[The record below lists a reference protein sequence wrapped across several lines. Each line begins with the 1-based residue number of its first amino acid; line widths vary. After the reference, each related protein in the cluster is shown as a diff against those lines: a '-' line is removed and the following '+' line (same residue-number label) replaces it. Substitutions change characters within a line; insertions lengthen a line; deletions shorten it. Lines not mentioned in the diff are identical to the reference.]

1 MSLICTFMHHKC
13 TSLHRNSGGAI
24 VPLQFG
30 GSMYFPRACILAIYA
45 DHPACVECTVTGSG
59 CPVCHTQKTRMHA
72 PLQPSN
78 RLRDDANMHQ
88 RRNVLRIYAALTT
101 PAGCKKRATKRAG
114 HEGVPLGNLTV
125 WSPHSAAARC
135 TIASQAGPLPCTLED
150 WVFGPDRERDSILPV
165 LPAGAQNSRIQTST
179 RIQCGI
185 RAHACHFPIPFTCIR
200 ANSYHS
206 MVPRTCIMMP
216 RYSLNSPLPTLLGV
230 GYAPRLGRGV
240 DAKT

>member
-13 TSLHRNSGGAI
+13 TSHHRNSGGAI

-114 HEGVPLGNLTV
+114 HEGVPLGSLTV

-150 WVFGPDRERDSILPV
+150 WVFGPHRKRDSVYQCCPQVPKIHGLKLVPEFNV
-165 LPAGAQNSRIQTST
+165 ALGHTHVTLHNHSPALGHI
-179 RIQCGI
+179 
-185 RAHACHFPIPFTCIR
+185 H
-200 ANSYHS
+200 
-206 MVPRTCIMMP
+206 VPRWCPAPALCRLTTHSI
-216 RYSLNSPLPTLLGV
+216 RLSLPCS
-230 GYAPRLGRGV
+230 A
-240 DAKT
+240 